1 MKKTL
6 ITLLALGGF
15 SHGLTLTQGDI
26 TGYVLNDAESYTNWT
41 TDFDITLQTNGDMVF
56 SDRPISSLVTGS
68 DGTTRTV
75 TTVAITLDA
84 SKLTTPTSTS
94 PLLTLDGS
102 GADIGIGLNSDRKA
116 TTMWIADSA
125 TPNYAYFTVNNVLAS
140 TGTIT
145 LTMSFTND
153 GTTLYTPDGYNSD
166 SRLKGALGS
175 ITSMTLSSYA
185 VDALEAITV
194 YAGTGNLRDTAV
206 YNSSVSLNA
215 SIPEPTTATLSLL
228 ALAGL
233 CARRRR

>member
-56 SDRPISSLVTGS
+56 SNRPISSLVTGG
-68 DGTTRTV
+68 DGTARTV

-116 TTMWIADSA
+116 TTMWIQDSA
-125 TPNYAYFTVNNVLAS
+125 NYAYFTVNNVLAS

-153 GTTLYTPDGYNSD
+153 GTTLYTPGVFDTHSG
-166 SRLKGALGS
+166 LKGAIGS

-185 VDALEAITV
+185 VDALKSITV

-206 YNSSVSLNA
+206 YDSSAALNA
-215 SIPEPTTATLSLL
+215 SIPEPTTATLGLL

>member
-15 SHGLTLTQGDI
+15 SHGLTLTQDDI
-26 TGYVLNDAESYTNWT
+26 TGYVLTDAESYTNWT
-41 TDFDITLQTNGDMVF
+41 TDFDITLKTNGDMVF
-56 SDRPISSLVTGS
+56 SNRPIASRVEG
-68 DGTTRTV
+68 GRTV

-84 SKLTTPTSTS
+84 SKLTTPTATS

-116 TTMWIADSA
+116 TTMWIQAN
-125 TPNYAYFTVNNVLAS
+125 PNYAYFTVNQVLAS

-153 GTTLYTPDGYNSD
+153 GTSLYTPTGYDTHSG
-166 SRLKGALGS
+166 LKGDIGS
-175 ITSMTLSSYA
+175 ITSMTLSAYA

-194 YAGTGNLRDTAV
+194 YAGKGNIRDTAV
-206 YNSSVSLNA
+206 YDSAAELNA